1 MDDLASQFLA
11 GNQTTLDLAVAL
23 LLGAIIGLERGWDA
37 REQKSGERIAG
48 IRTFAL
54 VGLLGGISAVLA
66 QEITEWAFP
75 VLLVSVVAMAIVAY
89 SERLE
94 HIRNFSITGMVGMV
108 LTFCFG
114 AVAVAVDPVIATA
127 AAVVTAI
134 ILDNKEEIHG
144 WVNKLK
150 EHELDAALKLLLIS
164 VVMLPLLPNEKMGPG
179 GVLNPREIWWMVVMI
194 ASISFV
200 GYFAIRV
207 AGTRK
212 GILFTSLFAGLSSST
227 ALTLHFARQASKT
240 PQLNAQFATGILIAC
255 GTMFPRIL
263 VYCLVINPDL
273 LPSLIWPVLVMTAL
287 LYGPALFIW
296 RKNDREL
303 QVSQPTLNQNPLDLT
318 SALVFGALL
327 TAILLMGEFLG
338 NWLGDAGI
346 YFLAAT
352 SGIADVDAITLSL
365 TRMSNNSLAM
375 GTAVIGIVIA
385 AATNNL
391 VKSALAGFVG
401 NRQIGLLVGGP
412 MVLSLA
418 AGLLVAWLQYSLT
431 WPDGTSD
438 CNDTRPLAG
447 TPRL

>member
-1 MDDLASQFLA
+1 M
-11 GNQTTLDLAVAL
+11 
-23 LLGAIIGLERGWDA
+23 LGAIIGLERGWDA

-418 AGLLVAWLQYSLT
+418 AGLLVAWLQ
-431 WPDGTSD
+431 
-438 CNDTRPLAG
+438 
-447 TPRL
+447 

>member
-164 VVMLPLLPNEKMGPG
+164 VVMLPLLPKEKMGPG

-418 AGLLVAWLQYSLT
+418 AGLLVAWLQ
-431 WPDGTSD
+431 
-438 CNDTRPLAG
+438 
-447 TPRL
+447 

>member
-1 MDDLASQFLA
+1 MDDVAAQFLA
-11 GNQTTLDLAVAL
+11 GNQTTLNLAVAL

-37 REQKSGERIAG
+37 RDQKSGERIAG

-114 AVAVAVDPVIATA
+114 AVAVSVDPVIATA

-134 ILDNKEEIHG
+134 ILDNKQEIHG

-418 AGLLVAWLQYSLT
+418 AGLLVAWLQ
-431 WPDGTSD
+431 
-438 CNDTRPLAG
+438 
-447 TPRL
+447 

>member
-1 MDDLASQFLA
+1 MNDVASQFVA
-11 GNQTTLDLAVAL
+11 GNQTTLNLAVAL

-54 VGLLGGISAVLA
+54 VGLLGGISALLA

-75 VLLVSVVAMAIVAY
+75 VLLISVVAMAIVAY

-127 AAVVTAI
+127 SAVVTAI

-179 GVLNPREIWWMVVMI
+179 GALNPREIWWMVVMI

-227 ALTLHFARQASKT
+227 ALTLHFARQASAT

-263 VYCLVINPDL
+263 VYCLVINPEL
-273 LPSLIWPVLVMTAL
+273 LPSLFWPVIVMTAL
-287 LYGPALFIW
+287 LYVPAFFIW

-303 QVSQPTLNQNPLDLT
+303 HISQPTLNQNPLDLT

-327 TAILLMGEFLG
+327 TGILLLAEFLG

-346 YFLAAT
+346 YVLAAT

-375 GTAVIGIVIA
+375 STAVIGIVIA

-401 NRQIGLLVGGP
+401 NRQIGLLVGIP

-418 AGLLVAWLQYSLT
+418 TGLLVAWLQ
-431 WPDGTSD
+431 
-438 CNDTRPLAG
+438 
-447 TPRL
+447 

>member
-1 MDDLASQFLA
+1 MDDVAAQFLA
-11 GNQTTLDLAVAL
+11 GNQTTLNLAVAL

-94 HIRNFSITGMVGMV
+94 HIRNFSITGIVGMV

-134 ILDNKEEIHG
+134 ILDNKQEIHG

-273 LPSLIWPVLVMTAL
+273 LPSLIWPVVVMTAL

-303 QVSQPTLNQNPLDLT
+303 QVSQPPLNQNPLDLT

-401 NRQIGLLVGGP
+401 NRQTGLMVGVP

-418 AGLLVAWLQYSLT
+418 AGLLVAWLQ
-431 WPDGTSD
+431 
-438 CNDTRPLAG
+438 
-447 TPRL
+447 

>member
-1 MDDLASQFLA
+1 MDDVAAQFLA
-11 GNQTTLDLAVAL
+11 GNQTTLNLAVAL

-54 VGLLGGISAVLA
+54 VGLLGGISALLA
-66 QEITEWAFP
+66 REITEWAFP

-94 HIRNFSITGMVGMV
+94 HIRNFSITGLVGMV

-134 ILDNKEEIHG
+134 ILDNKQEIHG

-287 LYGPALFIW
+287 LYGPALLIW
-296 RKNDREL
+296 RKNEREL

-346 YFLAAT
+346 YVLAAT

-418 AGLLVAWLQYSLT
+418 AGLLVAWLQ
-431 WPDGTSD
+431 
-438 CNDTRPLAG
+438 
-447 TPRL
+447 

>member
-1 MDDLASQFLA
+1 MDDVAAQFLA
-11 GNQTTLDLAVAL
+11 GNQTTLNLAVAL

-54 VGLLGGISAVLA
+54 VGLLGGISALLA
-66 QEITEWAFP
+66 REITEWAFP

-134 ILDNKEEIHG
+134 ILDNKQEIHG

-375 GTAVIGIVIA
+375 GTAVNGIVIA

-418 AGLLVAWLQYSLT
+418 AGLLVAWLQ
-431 WPDGTSD
+431 
-438 CNDTRPLAG
+438 
-447 TPRL
+447 

>member
-1 MDDLASQFLA
+1 MDDVAAQFLA
-11 GNQTTLDLAVAL
+11 GNQTTLNLAVAL

-54 VGLLGGISAVLA
+54 VGLLGGISALLA
-66 QEITEWAFP
+66 REITQWAFP

-134 ILDNKEEIHG
+134 ILDNKQEIHG

-287 LYGPALFIW
+287 LYGPALVIW

-303 QVSQPTLNQNPLDLT
+303 QVSQPTLNQNPLDLS

-401 NRQIGLLVGGP
+401 NRQIGLLVGGA

-418 AGLLVAWLQYSLT
+418 AGLLVAWLQ
-431 WPDGTSD
+431 
-438 CNDTRPLAG
+438 
-447 TPRL
+447 